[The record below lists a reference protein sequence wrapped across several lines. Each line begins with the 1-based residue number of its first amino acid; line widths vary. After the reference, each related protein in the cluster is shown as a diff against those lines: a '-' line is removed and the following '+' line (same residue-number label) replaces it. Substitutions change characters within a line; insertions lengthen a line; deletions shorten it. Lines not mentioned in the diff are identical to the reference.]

1 MKQFRYA
8 ILAVLCLVMG
18 FFSVWVPLRGK
29 LLQNHNIEIVSYH
42 WIWNTERIYSNKIFA
57 IPTQIDFS
65 RQISTYIAIITCFA
79 LIYFLSCI
87 VQRKMM
93 LASQSEIEQA
103 ISSENLKCS
112 NCMVEPMV
120 GIDGKNKEV
129 LLLCPECETEW
140 YLRRQSIDETI
151 KTLRAC
157 LTEQTEKPIALIAK
171 RISKRQH
178 PL

>member
-1 MKQFRYA
+1 MNRFQQVL
-8 ILAVLCLVMG
+8 LAVFCLVMG
-18 FFSVWVPLRGK
+18 FLSVWVPLRGK
-29 LLQNHNIEIVSYH
+29 ILNYNIEIVSYH
-42 WIWNTERIYSNKIFA
+42 WLWNVERIHSGSFFA
-57 IPTQIDFS
+57 IPIQIDFS
-65 RQISTYIAIITCFA
+65 RLIATYIAVITCFA
-79 LIYFLSCI
+79 LIYFLSFI

-103 ISSENLKCS
+103 ITSENLKCS

-140 YLRRQSIDETI
+140 YLRRQSIKETI

-171 RISKRQH
+171 RITKRQH
-178 PL
+178 QL